1 MEFVPRQRTTNTGNK
16 EIEKIRKKPEEFEE
30 KIRKPFFKKL
40 NASDFYSKTP
50 FLSIAEELLL
60 AFREN
65 LIKKTVIITTTYGI
79 DNRKKKV
86 FDKTFGN
93 FPADLKLDCI
103 GNIPREKRKNVPRK
117 E

>member
-79 DNRKKKV
+79 DNRKKK
-86 FDKTFGN
+86 KY
-93 FPADLKLDCI
+93 LIKLLEI
-103 GNIPREKRKNVPRK
+103 FQQI
-117 E
+117 